1 MGFYFIGVIEM
12 WKHKGI
18 EFRRE
23 IQDVN
28 GADMLAYLGR
38 NQKEVLH
45 RVNLENKSVM
55 KAIRIQ
61 KEVVLIKLAILD
73 KELILSFPQLI
84 HPTMQIAKAATDFVD
99 EWFDLSRDLQPFY
112 DLAHRDEILKEVV
125 LAYKGLRII
134 AVEELFEALS
144 WSIMGQQIS
153 LQVAYGLKQKLVT
166 TFGESVVHDDI
177 EYWLF
182 PSAEKVASLNV
193 EELRNLSFTQRKAEY
208 LIGVAEL
215 IATDQLN
222 KEQLLV
228 MSLGEMETRLTA
240 IRGIGKWSANYV
252 IMRCLRHPDAFPL
265 ADVGLHNAL
274 KKVLNQSEKPSLAEI
289 EEWAKNWSG
298 WRAYA
303 TFYLWRTLQE

>member
-1 MGFYFIGVIEM
+1 M
-12 WKHKGI
+12 WQLHGS
-18 EFRRE
+18 ELRRA

-28 GADMLAYLGR
+28 GDDMLSYLAR

-55 KAIRIQ
+55 KAIQIRN
-61 KEVVLIKLAILD
+61 EVVLIKLHILD
-73 KELILSFPQLI
+73 KELILSFPQLMN
-84 HPTMQIAKAATDFVD
+84 PSREVSKSVTDFVD

-112 DLAHRDEILKEVV
+112 DLAYRDEILKKVV

-153 LQVAYGLKQKLVT
+153 LHVAYGLKQKLVT
-166 TFGESVVHDDI
+166 TYGESIVHDNI

-182 PSAEKVASLNV
+182 PTAQQIASLKV
-193 EELRNLSFTQRKAEY
+193 EDLRKLSFTQRKAEY
-208 LIGVAEL
+208 IIGVAEL
-215 IATDQLN
+215 IATCQLN
-222 KEQLLV
+222 KEQLLM
-228 MSLGEMETRLTA
+228 MSLEEMETRLTA

-274 KKVLNQSEKPSLAEI
+274 KKVLIRTEKPSLAEI
-289 EEWAKNWSG
+289 EDWAKNWSG

>member
-1 MGFYFIGVIEM
+1 M
-12 WKHKGI
+12 WKLLESELRRDI
-18 EFRRE
+18 E
-23 IQDVN
+23 DVN
-28 GADMLAYLGR
+28 GADMLSYLAR

-55 KAIRIQ
+55 KAIRIH
-61 KEVVLIKLAILD
+61 KEVVLIKLLILD
-73 KELILSFPQLI
+73 KELILSFPQLMN
-84 HPTMQIAKAATDFVD
+84 PSREVSKAVTDFVD

-112 DLAHRDEILKEVV
+112 DLAKQDEILKEVV
-125 LAYKGLRII
+125 QAYKGLRII

-153 LQVAYGLKQKLVT
+153 LHVAYGLKQKLVT
-166 TFGESVVHDDI
+166 TYGESIVHDNV

-182 PSAEKVASLNV
+182 PTAQQIASLTV
-193 EELRNLSFTQRKAEY
+193 EELRKLSFTQRKAEY
-208 LIGVAEL
+208 IIGVGEL
-215 IATDQLN
+215 IATGQLY
-222 KEQLLV
+222 KERLLM
-228 MSLGEMETRLTA
+228 MSFEEMEIRLTA

-274 KKVLNQSEKPSLAEI
+274 KKVLNRTEKPSLAEI
-289 EEWAKNWSG
+289 EDWAKNWSG

-303 TFYLWRTLQE
+303 TFYLWRALQD

>member
-1 MGFYFIGVIEM
+1 M
-12 WKHKGI
+12 WQLHGS
-18 EFRRE
+18 ELRRA

-28 GADMLAYLGR
+28 GDDMLSYLAR

-55 KAIRIQ
+55 KAIQIRN
-61 KEVVLIKLAILD
+61 EVVLIKLHILD
-73 KELILSFPQLI
+73 KELILSFPQLMN
-84 HPTMQIAKAATDFVD
+84 PSREVSKSVTDFVD

-112 DLAHRDEILKEVV
+112 DLAYRDEILKKVV

-153 LQVAYGLKQKLVT
+153 LHVAYGLKQKLVT
-166 TFGESVVHDDI
+166 TYGESIVHDNI

-182 PSAEKVASLNV
+182 PTAQQIASLTV
-193 EELRNLSFTQRKAEY
+193 EDFRKLSFTQRKAEY
-208 LIGVAEL
+208 IIGVAEL
-215 IATDQLN
+215 IATGQLN
-222 KEQLLV
+222 KEQLLM
-228 MSLGEMETRLTA
+228 MSLEEMETRLTA

-274 KKVLNQSEKPSLAEI
+274 KKVLNRTEKPSLAEI
-289 EEWAKNWSG
+289 EDWAKNWSG

>member
-1 MGFYFIGVIEM
+1 M
-12 WKHKGI
+12 WQLHGS
-18 EFRRE
+18 ELRRA

-28 GADMLAYLGR
+28 GDDMLSYLAR

-55 KAIRIQ
+55 KAIQIRN
-61 KEVVLIKLAILD
+61 EVVLIKLHILD
-73 KELILSFPQLI
+73 KELILSFPQLMN
-84 HPTMQIAKAATDFVD
+84 PSREVSKSVTDFVD

-112 DLAHRDEILKEVV
+112 DLAYRDEILKKVV

-153 LQVAYGLKQKLVT
+153 LHVAYGLKQKLVT
-166 TFGESVVHDDI
+166 TYGESIVHDNI

-182 PSAEKVASLNV
+182 PTAQQISSLTVAD
-193 EELRNLSFTQRKAEY
+193 LRKLSFTQRKAEY
-208 LIGVAEL
+208 IIGVAEL
-215 IATDQLN
+215 IATGQLN
-222 KEQLLV
+222 KEQLLM
-228 MSLGEMETRLTA
+228 MSLEEMETRLTA

-274 KKVLNQSEKPSLAEI
+274 KKVLIRTEKPSLAEI

>member
-1 MGFYFIGVIEM
+1 M
-12 WKHKGI
+12 WEQRGI
-18 EFRRE
+18 ELRRG
-23 IQDVN
+23 IQDFN
-28 GADMLAYLGR
+28 GNDMLSYLAR

-45 RVNLENKSVM
+45 RVDMESKSVM

-61 KEVVLIKLAILD
+61 QEVVLIKLSIRD
-73 KELILSFPQLI
+73 QELVLSFPQLI
-84 HPTMQIAKAATDFVD
+84 RPTSFVSKVATEFVD

-125 LAYKGLRII
+125 LAYKGLRIVG
-134 AVEELFEALS
+134 VEELFEALS

-153 LQVAYGLKQKLVT
+153 LHVAYALKQKLVT
-166 TFGESVVHDDI
+166 TYGESIVHDNE
-177 EYWLF
+177 EYWVF
-182 PSAEKVASLNV
+182 PTAQKLASLEV
-193 EELRNLSFTQRKAEY
+193 EELRKLSFTQRKAEY
-208 LIGVAEL
+208 IIGVAEL
-215 IATDQLN
+215 IATGQID
-222 KEQLLV
+222 KEQLQV

-274 KKVLNQSEKPSLAEI
+274 KKVLNRSEKPSLDEI
-289 EEWAKNWSG
+289 EQWAENWSG

-303 TFYLWRTLQE
+303 TFYLWRTLQD

>member
-1 MGFYFIGVIEM
+1 M
-12 WKHKGI
+12 WQLHGSDL
-18 EFRRE
+18 RRV

-28 GADMLAYLGR
+28 GDDMLSYLAR

-55 KAIRIQ
+55 KAIRIHN
-61 KEVVLIKLAILD
+61 EVVLIKLHILD
-73 KELILSFPQLI
+73 KELILSFPQI
-84 HPTMQIAKAATDFVD
+84 MNPSREVFTAVTDFVD

-112 DLAHRDEILKEVV
+112 DLAHRDEILNEVV

-153 LQVAYGLKQKLVT
+153 LHVAYGLKQKLVT
-166 TFGESVVHDDI
+166 TYGESVVHDNK

-182 PSAEKVASLNV
+182 PTAQQIASLKV
-193 EELRNLSFTQRKAEY
+193 EDLRKLSFTQRKAEY
-208 LIGVAEL
+208 IIGVAEL
-215 IATDQLN
+215 IATGQFN
-222 KEQLLV
+222 KEQLLM
-228 MSLGEMETRLTA
+228 MSLEEMETRLTA

-274 KKVLNQSEKPSLAEI
+274 KKVLNRNEKPSLAEI

-303 TFYLWRTLQE
+303 TFYLWRVLQD

>member
-1 MGFYFIGVIEM
+1 M
-12 WKHKGI
+12 WQLHGS
-18 EFRRE
+18 ELRRA

-28 GADMLAYLGR
+28 GDDMLSYLAR

-45 RVNLENKSVM
+45 RVNLEKKSVM
-55 KAIRIQ
+55 KVIQ
-61 KEVVLIKLAILD
+61 IHNEVVLIKLHILD
-73 KELILSFPQLI
+73 KELILSFPQLMN
-84 HPTMQIAKAATDFVD
+84 PSREVSKAVTDFVD

-112 DLAHRDEILKEVV
+112 DLAYRDEILKKVV

-153 LQVAYGLKQKLVT
+153 LHVAYGLKQKLVT
-166 TFGESVVHDDI
+166 TYGESIVHDNI

-182 PSAEKVASLNV
+182 PTSQQIASLTV
-193 EELRNLSFTQRKAEY
+193 EDLRKLSFTQRKAEY
-208 LIGVAEL
+208 IIGVAKL
-215 IATDQLN
+215 IATGQLN
-222 KEQLLV
+222 KEQLLM
-228 MSLGEMETRLTA
+228 MSLEEMETRLTA

-252 IMRCLRHPDAFPL
+252 IMRCLRHTDAFPL

-274 KKVLNQSEKPSLAEI
+274 KKVLNRTEKPSLAEI
-289 EEWAKNWSG
+289 EDWAKNWSG

>member
-1 MGFYFIGVIEM
+1 M
-12 WKHKGI
+12 WQLHGS
-18 EFRRE
+18 ELRRV

-28 GADMLAYLGR
+28 GDDMLSYLAR

-55 KAIRIQ
+55 KAIRIHN
-61 KEVVLIKLAILD
+61 EVVLINLLILD
-73 KELILSFPQLI
+73 KELILSFPQLTR
-84 HPTMQIAKAATDFVD
+84 PSREVSKAVTDFVD

-112 DLAHRDEILKEVV
+112 DLAYRDEILKEVV
-125 LAYKGLRII
+125 LPYKGLRII

-153 LQVAYGLKQKLVT
+153 LHVAYGLKQKLVT
-166 TFGESVVHDDI
+166 TYGESIVHNNM

-182 PSAEKVASLNV
+182 PTAQQIASLKV
-193 EELRNLSFTQRKAEY
+193 DELRKLSFTQRKAEY
-208 LIGVAEL
+208 IIGVAEL
-215 IATDQLN
+215 IATGQLN
-222 KEQLLV
+222 KEQLLK
-228 MSLGEMETRLTA
+228 MSLEEMETRLTA

-274 KKVLNQSEKPSLAEI
+274 KKVLNRTEKPSLAEI
-289 EEWAKNWSG
+289 EDLAKNWSG

-303 TFYLWRTLQE
+303 TFYLWRTLQD

>member
-1 MGFYFIGVIEM
+1 M
-12 WKHKGI
+12 WEQRGI
-18 EFRRE
+18 EFRRG

-28 GADMLAYLGR
+28 GNDMLSYLAR

-45 RVNLENKSVM
+45 RVDKENKSVI

-61 KEVVLIKLAILD
+61 QEVVLIKLSIRD
-73 KELILSFPQLI
+73 QELVLSFPQLI
-84 HPTMQIAKAATDFVD
+84 RPTIYVSKVATDFVD

-112 DLAHRDEILKEVV
+112 DLAHGDEILKEVV
-125 LAYKGLRII
+125 LAYKGLRIVG
-134 AVEELFEALS
+134 VEELFEALS

-153 LQVAYGLKQKLVT
+153 LHVAYALKQKLVT
-166 TFGESVVHDDI
+166 TYGESIVHDNE
-177 EYWLF
+177 EYWIF
-182 PSAEKVASLNV
+182 PTAQKLASLEV
-193 EELRNLSFTQRKAEY
+193 EELRKLSFTQRKAEY
-208 LIGVAEL
+208 IIGVAEL
-215 IATDQLN
+215 IATGQID
-222 KEQLLV
+222 KEQLQM

-274 KKVLNQSEKPSLAEI
+274 KKVLNRSEKPSLDEI
-289 EEWAKNWSG
+289 EQWAESWSG

-303 TFYLWRTLQE
+303 TFYLWRTLQD

>member
-1 MGFYFIGVIEM
+1 MSM
-12 WKHKGI
+12 WEQRGI

-23 IQDVN
+23 IQDFN
-28 GADMLAYLGR
+28 GSDMLYYLAR

-45 RVNLENKSVM
+45 RVDKENKSVI

-61 KEVVLIKLAILD
+61 QEVVLIKLSFRD
-73 KELILSFPQLI
+73 QELVLSFPQLI
-84 HPTMQIAKAATDFVD
+84 RPTIYVSKVATDFVD

-112 DLAHRDEILKEVV
+112 DLAHGDEILKEVV
-125 LAYKGLRII
+125 LAYKGLRIVG
-134 AVEELFEALS
+134 VEELFEALS

-153 LQVAYGLKQKLVT
+153 LHVAYALKQKLVT
-166 TFGESVVHDDI
+166 TYGESIVHDNE
-177 EYWLF
+177 EYWIF
-182 PSAEKVASLNV
+182 PTAQKLASLEV
-193 EELRNLSFTQRKAEY
+193 EELRKLSFTQRKAEY
-208 LIGVAEL
+208 IIGVAEL
-215 IATDQLN
+215 IATGQID
-222 KEQLLV
+222 KEQLQM

-274 KKVLNQSEKPSLAEI
+274 KKVLNRSEKPSLDEI
-289 EEWAKNWSG
+289 EQWAENWSG

-303 TFYLWRTLQE
+303 TFYLWRTLQD